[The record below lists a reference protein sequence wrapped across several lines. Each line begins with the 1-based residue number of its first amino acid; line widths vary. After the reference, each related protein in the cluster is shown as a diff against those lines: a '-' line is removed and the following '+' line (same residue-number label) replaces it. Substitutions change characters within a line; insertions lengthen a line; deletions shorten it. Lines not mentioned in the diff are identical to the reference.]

1 MRAVLDISLPVTLYD
16 LEQHAD
22 AEACAESSGGQVFSW
37 KTTGRS
43 NWLEKG
49 FSVVDVL
56 ALVVLPAGLPDT
68 IDMPQDPCDGAH

>member
-1 MRAVLDISLPVTLYD
+1 MRAVLDVSLPVTLYD
-16 LEQHAD
+16 LEQHAA
-22 AEACAESSGGQVFSW
+22 AEACAEASGGEVFSW

-56 ALVVLPAGLPDT
+56 ALVVLPAGLPDVL
-68 IDMPQDPCDGAH
+68 DMPEDRCNGAD